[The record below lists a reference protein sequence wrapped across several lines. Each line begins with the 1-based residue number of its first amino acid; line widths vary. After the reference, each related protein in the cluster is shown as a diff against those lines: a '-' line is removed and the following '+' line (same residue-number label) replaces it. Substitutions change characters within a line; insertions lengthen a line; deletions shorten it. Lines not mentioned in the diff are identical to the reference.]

1 MEHLI
6 PLAWVILFLVGLYF
20 VVRWFK
26 REKPPQKNEW
36 PPAVNVPLEPD
47 SGDGR
52 VHPQDTGGGAG
63 PKANP

>member
-26 REKPPQKNEW
+26 REKPSQKNSW
-36 PPAVNVPLEPD
+36 PAPVD
-47 SGDGR
+47 SDYPENGGGQ

-63 PKANP
+63 PVKNP